1 MNENKLDKID
11 KLIKIKK
18 VDEAQLELSKLGPE
32 FHKNVDYLYLRGQ
45 IFLINKL
52 YYMALDTLLIATEFE
67 EKDKVYDLIAKI
79 DPDKCIGCGLCY
91 VACLDGAHQCIHTQ
105 KGPCHA
111 FHGESDHG
119 VNPRTEVKPAVLHEA
134 EDASLDYVP
143 FVDEPE
149 CIGCNLC
156 QIVCPVSDCIT
167 MEEVPHSLGKE
178 SWK

>member
-67 EKDKVYDLIAKI
+67 ENEKVYNLISKI
-79 DPDKCIGCGLCY
+79 YEVLGNKELSEKIANPNLRLNAINSLKSELTGIS
-91 VACLDGAHQCIHTQ
+91 Q
-105 KGPCHA
+105 K
-111 FHGESDHG
+111 
-119 VNPRTEVKPAVLHEA
+119 
-134 EDASLDYVP
+134 
-143 FVDEPE
+143 
-149 CIGCNLC
+149 
-156 QIVCPVSDCIT
+156 
-167 MEEVPHSLGKE
+167 
-178 SWK
+178 